1 MENLQQ
7 GITERKMA
15 EAKLQQTLESLKNA
29 VGVTIHAM
37 VSAVEM
43 RDFYTA
49 GHQIKVAN
57 LAITIATEMGLPQDK
72 IEGIQMA
79 GSIHDIGKLSIPA
92 EILSKPTN
100 LTNIEFS
107 LNKEHSRSGY

>member
-1 MENLQQ
+1 LENLQQ

-15 EAKLQQTLESLKNA
+15 EAKLQQTLESLKNT

-43 RDFYTA
+43 RDPYTA

-57 LAITIATEMGLPQDK
+57 LAITIATEMGLP
-72 IEGIQMA
+72 
-79 GSIHDIGKLSIPA
+79 
-92 EILSKPTN
+92 
-100 LTNIEFS
+100 
-107 LNKEHSRSGY
+107 